1 MNTIFKWKSRCA
13 GWFAAGV
20 LSLAAL
26 PAQAQYPERP
36 ITLVVPFAAGGAVD
50 VVGRILGTGLSE
62 QLGKTVV
69 VENKAGAS
77 GNIGA
82 QQVRRA
88 KADGYTLLMAP
99 TTSYV
104 LNSRLM
110 GKDVVGFDLLK
121 DFRSV
126 GVVGELPIV
135 LVVNQAMGVK
145 TLPELVSKVRAAPG
159 EFAYGSSGPGT
170 MEHAIAEMFRLREK
184 LELLHVPY
192 RGAAPAMVDLLA
204 GQVQMMFAT
213 APTALA
219 NLPGGRIVPVGVAA
233 RNRLASLPDTPTLIE
248 QGLPDFTASS
258 VYAILVSRDTP
269 EPVVQAL
276 NGALKRL
283 HEGPTVGDKLRQQ
296 GVVPIYTDTAQA
308 DAALRAEVDKWN
320 AVVDTT
326 HIKLN

>member
-13 GWFAAGV
+13 GWFAAGA

-50 VVGRILGTGLSE
+50 VVGRILGTALSE

-110 GKDVVGFDLLK
+110 DKDVVGFDLLK

-308 DAALRAEVDKWN
+308 DAALRAEVEKWN

>member
-1 MNTIFKWKSRCA
+1 MNIVFKWKSRCA
-13 GWFAAGV
+13 AWIVAGA
-20 LSLAAL
+20 LGLAAW

-50 VVGRILGTGLSE
+50 VVGRIFGTALGE
-62 QLGKTVV
+62 QLGQTVV

-110 GKDVVGFDLLK
+110 GKEVVGFDLLK

-126 GVVGELPIV
+126 GVVGELPVV
-135 LVVNQAMGVK
+135 LVANREMGVK

-159 EFAYGSSGPGT
+159 DFAYGSSGPGT
-170 MEHAIAEMFRLREK
+170 MEHAVAEMFRLREK

-233 RNRLASLPDTPTLIE
+233 RERLASLPDTPTLIE
-248 QGLPDFTASS
+248 QGLPNFTASS
-258 VYAILVSRDTP
+258 VYAILVARDTP

-276 NGALKRL
+276 NGALKQL
-283 HEGPTVGDKLRQQ
+283 HDGSTLAEKLRLQ
-296 GVVPIYTDTAQA
+296 GVVPVYTDTTQA
-308 DAALRAEVDKWN
+308 DAALRAEVEKWN
-320 AVVDTT
+320 GVVDAT

>member
-1 MNTIFKWKSRCA
+1 
-13 GWFAAGV
+13 
-20 LSLAAL
+20 
-26 PAQAQYPERP
+26 
-36 ITLVVPFAAGGAVD
+36 
-50 VVGRILGTGLSE
+50 
-62 QLGKTVV
+62 
-69 VENKAGAS
+69 
-77 GNIGA
+77 
-82 QQVRRA
+82 
-88 KADGYTLLMAP
+88 
-99 TTSYV
+99 
-104 LNSRLM
+104 
-110 GKDVVGFDLLK
+110 
-121 DFRSV
+121 
-126 GVVGELPIV
+126 VGELPIV

-233 RNRLASLPDTPTLIE
+233 RTRLASLPDTPTLIE

-283 HEGPTVGDKLRQQ
+283 HDGPTVGDKLRQQ

-308 DAALRAEVDKWN
+308 DAALRAEVEKWN

>member
-50 VVGRILGTGLSE
+50 VVGRILGTALSE

-110 GKDVVGFDLLK
+110 DKDVVGFDLLK

-126 GVVGELPIV
+126 GVVGEFPIV

-233 RNRLASLPDTPTLIE
+233 RTRLASLPDTPTLIE

-283 HEGPTVGDKLRQQ
+283 HDGPTVGDKLRQQ

-308 DAALRAEVDKWN
+308 DAALRAEVEKWN

>member
-26 PAQAQYPERP
+26 PAHAQYPERP

-50 VVGRILGTGLSE
+50 VVGRILGTALSE

-110 GKDVVGFDLLK
+110 DKDVVGFDLLK

-170 MEHAIAEMFRLREK
+170 MEHAIAEMFRLREN

-233 RNRLASLPDTPTLIE
+233 RTRLASLPDTPTLIE

-283 HEGPTVGDKLRQQ
+283 HDGPTVGDKLRQQ

-308 DAALRAEVDKWN
+308 DAALRAEVEKWN

>member
-283 HEGPTVGDKLRQQ
+283 HDGPTVGDKLRQQ

-308 DAALRAEVDKWN
+308 DAALRAEVEKWN

>member
-110 GKDVVGFDLLK
+110 DKDVVGFDLLK

-296 GVVPIYTDTAQA
+296 GVVLIYTDTAQA
-308 DAALRAEVDKWN
+308 DAALRAEVEKWN

>member
-145 TLPELVSKVRAAPG
+145 TLPDLVSKVRAAPG

-308 DAALRAEVDKWN
+308 DAALRAEVEKWN

>member
-110 GKDVVGFDLLK
+110 DKDVVGFDLLK

-283 HEGPTVGDKLRQQ
+283 HDGPTVGDKLRQQ

-308 DAALRAEVDKWN
+308 DAALRAEVEKWN

>member
-13 GWFAAGV
+13 GWFAAGA

-110 GKDVVGFDLLK
+110 DKDVVGFDLLK

-308 DAALRAEVDKWN
+308 DAALRAEVEKWN

>member
-50 VVGRILGTGLSE
+50 VVGRILGTALSE

-110 GKDVVGFDLLK
+110 DKDVVGFDLLK

-233 RNRLASLPDTPTLIE
+233 RTRLASLPDTPTLIE

-308 DAALRAEVDKWN
+308 DAALRAEVEKWN

>member
-1 MNTIFKWKSRCA
+1 MNIIFNWKSRCA
-13 GWFAAGV
+13 TWFAAGA

-26 PAQAQYPERP
+26 PTQAQYPDRP
-36 ITLVVPFAAGGAVD
+36 ITLIVPFAAGGAVD
-50 VVGRILGTGLSE
+50 VVGRIFGTALGE
-62 QLGKTVV
+62 QLGQTVV

-82 QQVRRA
+82 QQVRLA

-110 GKDVVGFDLLK
+110 GKEVVGFDLLK

-126 GVVGELPIV
+126 GVVGELPVV
-135 LVVNQAMGVK
+135 LVVNQGMGVK
-145 TLPELVSKVRAAPG
+145 TLPELVAKVRAAPADY
-159 EFAYGSSGPGT
+159 AYGSSGPGT
-170 MEHAIAEMFRLREK
+170 LEHAIAEMFRLREK

-233 RNRLASLPDTPTLIE
+233 RKRLASLPDTPTLIE
-248 QGLPDFTASS
+248 QGLSDFTASS

-276 NGALKRL
+276 NDALKRIND
-283 HEGPTVGDKLRQQ
+283 GPALAEKLRQQ
-296 GVVPIYTDTAQA
+296 GVEPVYTDTKQA
-308 DAALRAEVDKWN
+308 DAALRAEVEKWN
-320 AVVDTT
+320 SVVDAT

>member
-110 GKDVVGFDLLK
+110 DKDVVGFDLLK

-308 DAALRAEVDKWN
+308 DAALRAEVEKWN

>member
-110 GKDVVGFDLLK
+110 DKDVVGFDLLK

-233 RNRLASLPDTPTLIE
+233 RTRLASLPDTPTLIE

-308 DAALRAEVDKWN
+308 DAALRAEVEKWN